1 MGDTVKRVYSSELR
15 AAQARATRRVIVN
28 AAARLFVRDG
38 FGQTT
43 VDAIAEEAGVSRKTV
58 FAAVGGKV
66 ELLKLALDWAIAGDD
81 EPIAVSDRPEVGRLK
96 QERDPDALL
105 RGYAHMVTTIG
116 SQVAG
121 LSRALIVA
129 AGSDPEARK
138 LWETWQSQR
147 HFGARA
153 VVGALAALGGLRDG
167 LELAEAADLVWVHN
181 DPALYHRL
189 VIERRWAK
197 KHFEEWLYQTLRQQL
212 RP

>member
-1 MGDTVKRVYSSELR
+1 VS
-15 AAQARATRRVIVN
+15 
-28 AAARLFVRDG
+28 AAAALFVKEG
-38 FGQTT
+38 FGRTT

-116 SQVAG
+116 SRVAG
-121 LSRALIVA
+121 LSRALTVA
-129 AGSDPEARK
+129 AGIDSEARK
-138 LWETWQSQR
+138 LWETSQSQR
-147 HFGARA
+147 HFGARS
-153 VVGALAALGGLRDG
+153 VVEGLDALGGLRKG
-167 LELAEAADLVWVHN
+167 LEPDEAADLVWVHN

-197 KHFEEWLYQTLRQQL
+197 KRFEEWLYRTLRQQL
-212 RP
+212 CP

>member
-1 MGDTVKRVYSSELR
+1 MSAGVKRVYSSELR

-28 AAARLFVRDG
+28 AAARLFVQQG

-43 VDAIAEEAGVSRKTV
+43 VDAIAGEAGVSRKTV

-81 EPIAVSDRPEVGRLK
+81 EPIAVEDRAEVGRLK

-105 RGYAHMVTTIG
+105 RGYAHMVTTMG
-116 SQVAG
+116 SHVAG
-121 LSRALIVA
+121 LSMALIVA
-129 AGSDPEARK
+129 AGIDSEARK

-147 HFGARA
+147 HYGARA
-153 VVGALAALGGLRDG
+153 VVRALAALGGLRDG
-167 LELAEAADLVWVHN
+167 VEPAEAADLLWVHN

-197 KHFEEWLYQTLRQQL
+197 KRFEDWLYQTLRQQL

>member
-1 MGDTVKRVYSSELR
+1 MSGTVKRVYSSELR
-15 AAQARATRRVIVN
+15 AAQARETRRVIVS
-28 AAARLFVRDG
+28 AAAKLFVREG

-43 VDAIAEEAGVSRKTV
+43 VDAIAEEARVSRKTV

-66 ELLKLALDWAIAGDD
+66 ELLKLALDWALAGDD

-116 SQVAG
+116 SRVAG
-121 LSRALIVA
+121 LSRALTVA
-129 AGSDPEARK
+129 AGIDFEARK

-147 HFGARA
+147 HFGARS
-153 VVGALAALGGLRDG
+153 VVGALEALGGLRAG
-167 LELAEAADLVWVHN
+167 LEPAEAADIVWVHN
-181 DPALYHRL
+181 DPALYQRL

-197 KHFEEWLYQTLRQQL
+197 KRFEEWLYQTLRRQL

>member
-1 MGDTVKRVYSSELR
+1 MSGAVKRVYSSELR
-15 AAQARATRRVIVN
+15 ASQARETRRVIVS
-28 AAARLFVRDG
+28 AAARLFVREG

-43 VDAIAEEAGVSRKTV
+43 MDAIAEEAGVSRKTV
-58 FAAVGGKV
+58 FTAVGGKV
-66 ELLKLALDWAIAGDD
+66 ELLKLALDWSIAGDD
-81 EPIAVSDRPEVGRLK
+81 EPIAVSDRPEVGGLR

-105 RGYAHMVTTIG
+105 RGYAHLLITIA
-116 SQVAG
+116 SRVAG
-121 LSRALIVA
+121 LSRALTVA
-129 AGSDPEARK
+129 AGVDSEARK

-153 VVGALAALGGLRDG
+153 VVAALAALGGLREG
-167 LELAEAADLVWVHN
+167 LERAEAADIVWVHS

-197 KHFEEWLYQTLRQQL
+197 KRFEEWLYQTLRQQL

>member
-1 MGDTVKRVYSSELR
+1 MSGAVKRVYSSELR
-15 AAQARATRRVIVN
+15 ASQARETRRVIVS
-28 AAARLFVRDG
+28 AAARLFVREG

-58 FAAVGGKV
+58 FTAVGGKV
-66 ELLKLALDWAIAGDD
+66 ELLKLALDWSIAGDD
-81 EPIAVSDRPEVGRLK
+81 EPIAVSDRPEVGRLR

-105 RGYAHMVTTIG
+105 RGYAHLLIT
-116 SQVAG
+116 SASRVAG
-121 LSRALIVA
+121 LSRALTVA
-129 AGSDPEARK
+129 AGVDSEARK

-153 VVGALAALGGLRDG
+153 VVAALAALGGLREG
-167 LELAEAADLVWVHN
+167 LERAEAADIVWVHS

-197 KHFEEWLYQTLRQQL
+197 KRFEEWLYQTLRQQL

>member
-1 MGDTVKRVYSSELR
+1 MSESVKRVYSSELR
-15 AAQARATRRVIVN
+15 AAQARATRRVIVS
-28 AAARLFVRDG
+28 AAARLFVREG

-43 VDAIAEEAGVSRKTV
+43 VDAIAEEARVSRKTV

-121 LSRALIVA
+121 LSRALVVA
-129 AGSDPEARK
+129 AGIDPEARK
-138 LWETWQSQR
+138 LWETWQSHR
-147 HFGARA
+147 HFGARS
-153 VVGALAALGGLRDG
+153 VVGALDALGGLRAG
-167 LELAEAADLVWVHN
+167 LEPAEAADIVWVHN
-181 DPALYHRL
+181 DPALYQRL
-189 VIERRWAK
+189 VIERRWGK
-197 KHFEEWLYQTLRQQL
+197 KRFEEWLY
-212 RP
+212 